1 MIGDLVIAGCSRRK
15 APEARPLP
23 ALERYLGGIAPQLHT
38 RFAGHREAR
47 GRIRFLSAA
56 YGLVRA
62 DDLLAAYDC
71 RLDADRAGQLRPVV
85 AEQLRRDFI
94 ASGPP
99 QRVLLVLE
107 PDYLVLLTDLLALP
121 ERPALHW
128 ISDPRGWPQ
137 AAAVLDEWRWP

>member
-1 MIGDLVIAGCSRRK
+1 MIGDLVIAGCSHRK
-15 APEARPLP
+15 APESRPLP
-23 ALERYLGGIAPQLHT
+23 ALERYTGGIAPQLNA

-47 GRIRFLSAA
+47 TRIRFLSAA

-62 DDLLAAYDC
+62 DDLLAPYDQ
-71 RLDADRAGQLRPVV
+71 RLDAGLARQLRPVV
-85 AEQLRRDFI
+85 AEQIRRDFT
-94 ASGPP
+94 ANGAPR
-99 QRVLLVLE
+99 RVLLVLE
-107 PDYLVLLTDLLALP
+107 PDYLILLADLLALP